1 MKNMTSEKEE
11 NRKGDKTENLTKS
24 RIRRQRWKKK
34 QKSRKFGTQFQK
46 IKYSVNSQKESR
58 ETEGS
63 ILSKKYHILVLQNW
77 RTGVATVK
85 DTPHTP

>member
-63 ILSKKYHILVLQNW
+63 ILSKKYILVLQNW